1 MPSSAVRTFTDPDD
15 YATSIRATR
24 AEMTVM
30 GRGHFTANLTRID
43 LHRLWMQRFSDN
55 LPRIAHSAAISGRAT
70 ISFPTQLGPS
80 LLWAGAEMKPTNITR
95 HSEGANSFQHSS
107 GSACWGAMSL
117 PADGMAIVGAAMV
130 GCDLTPPRDT
140 LGVTPSPAAMAKLQ
154 RLHSAAGQ
162 LTEEAPEII
171 ANPDAARGLEQ
182 ALIEAMIGCLGKS
195 EVGEGQRGA
204 AATRADHAPV
214 SQGDGG
220 KSRPAVLSTGNLQD
234 DRGVGSNI
242 TAMLPGAPGI
252 GPKRYLLLRRMHL
265 ARRALRESSPTEATV
280 TETATRYGF
289 WHLGRFAVAYQSLF
303 GEMPSATL
311 HRRAA

>member
-70 ISFPTQLGPS
+70 ISFRTQLGPS
-80 LLWAGAEMKPTNITR
+80 LLWASAEMKPTNITR
-95 HSEGANSFQHSS
+95 HSEGANSFQRSS

-117 PADGMAIVGAAMV
+117 PADDMAIVGAAMV

-140 LGVTPSPAAMAKLQ
+140 LSVTPSPAAMAKLQ
-154 RLHSAAGQ
+154 RLHAAAGQ
-162 LTEEAPEII
+162 LAEQAPEII

-195 EVGEGQRGA
+195 EVGEDNAAQRQHGLIMRRFHRVMA
-204 AATRADHAPV
+204 ENLDQPFYLPEICKTIGV
-214 SQGDGG
+214 S
-220 KSRPAVLSTGNLQD
+220 
-234 DRGVGSNI
+234 DR
-242 TAMLPGAPGI
+242 T
-252 GPKRYLLLRRMHL
+252 LRRCCQ
-265 ARRALRESSPTEATV
+265 E
-280 TETATRYGF
+280 
-289 WHLGRFAVAYQSLF
+289 HLGSA
-303 GEMPSATL
+303 PSDTCCYAECIWRGGRCGRVPL
-311 HRRAA
+311 PRRQ